1 MSTPAIPWFQL
12 ETGPEEIAAVD
23 KVIASNYLN
32 DGQVTRAFEK
42 RITEILGVNYCVA
55 TTSGT
60 TALALALMACGIGP
74 GDEVIVPDLTFIASA
89 NAARLA
95 GASVKLV
102 DVEPRRFTID
112 LDRAAAAIGPKT
124 RAIMPVDVNGRGAD
138 YHALEAL
145 CAKHGLKLV
154 CDAAEAFGSRWG
166 GRMLGSWGDASCF
179 SFSPNK
185 TVSTGQGGCVTTNDE
200 AIFHRLLEL
209 KDHGRRHQGTGGN
222 DLHPVMG
229 YNFKLTNMQAAVGLA
244 QLDRLEKRL
253 AGFRQRHRWYAELLG
268 DCPGLTLPS
277 VDDNGGEIT
286 QWTDALVDRAE
297 DVEKALTAAG
307 IGSRR
312 FWYPIHRQEPYAAPD
327 AEFTRTIEVSARGI
341 WLPSHFQLTREEAE
355 RTAAVIRSCLGSD
368 RRR

>member
-1 MSTPAIPWFQL
+1 MTAPVIPWFQL

-32 DGQVTRAFEK
+32 DGNVTRAFEV
-42 RITEILGVNYCVA
+42 RVAEILGVKHCVA
-55 TTSGT
+55 STSGT
-60 TALALALMACGIGP
+60 TALTLALMACGVGP

-112 LDRAAAAIGPKT
+112 LQRLAAAIGPKT
-124 RAIMPVDVNGRGAD
+124 RAVMPVDVNGRGAD
-138 YHALEAL
+138 YQALEPF

-166 GRMLGSWGDASCF
+166 GRMLGTWGDAACF

-185 TVSTGQGGCVTTNDE
+185 TVSTGQGGCVTTNDT
-200 AIFHRLLEL
+200 AIYHRLLEL
-209 KDHGRRHQGTGGN
+209 KDHGRRRQGTGGN

-229 YNFKLTNMQAAVGLA
+229 YNFKLTNMQAAIGLA
-244 QLDRLEKRL
+244 QLDRLGTRL
-253 AGFRQRHRWYAELLG
+253 AGFRQRNRWYAELLA
-268 DCPGLTLPS
+268 DCPGVILPPI
-277 VDDNGGEIT
+277 DDNGGEIT
-286 QWTDALVDRAE
+286 QWTDALTDRAE
-297 DVEKALTAAG
+297 VVEAALTAAG

-327 AEFTRTIEVSARGI
+327 AEFPHAIGVSARGI
-341 WLPSHFQLTREEAE
+341 WLPSHFQLTREEVE
-355 RTAAVIRSCLGSD
+355 RTAKVVRSAFMGD
-368 RRR
+368 RRA